1 LGQYAVRRIILAVPV
16 LWGVTLILFAAVRI
30 IPGDIAVA
38 RLGDEASPALVE
50 ELQEEL
56 GTNRPLHEQYFEWMG
71 NLVTLDFGD
80 SLWTGR
86 PVMDNIKNALP
97 VTIELGLLSIL
108 VAVVI
113 AIPFGVASAAAQDR
127 WPDYVLR
134 LISITGLAIPNFWL
148 ATMVI
153 TFAAVW
159 WNWTPVAGAP
169 SLTDQPDNIIKYG
182 LAASIVGLSSSAII
196 LRMTRAMMLE
206 VLHQDYIRTARAKGL
221 RSSTVLVRHGLRNAL
236 IPVFTLIGNQFG
248 LILSGSVVI
257 EQVFGLPG
265 LGRLLVDAITQ
276 RDYPQI
282 EVAVLLF
289 AIGFVSVN
297 LIVDVLYGAIDPRIQ
312 YQG

>member
-1 LGQYAVRRIILAVPV
+1 MGQYIIQRLILAVPV
-16 LWGVTLILFAAVRI
+16 ILGVSIILFAAVRV
-30 IPGDIAVA
+30 IPGDIASA
-38 RLGDEASPALVE
+38 RLGDQASPALVE
-50 ELQEEL
+50 ELREDL
-56 GTNRPLHEQYFEWMG
+56 GLNEPLYVQYFEWIG
-71 NLVTLDFGD
+71 GILTLDFGD

-86 PVMDNIKNALP
+86 PVIDNITRALP
-97 VTIELGLLSIL
+97 VTLQLGAFSIL
-108 VAVVI
+108 IAVLI

-169 SLTDQPDNIIKYG
+169 SITDQPDNIIKYG
-182 LAASIVGLSSSAII
+182 LAATIVGLSSSAII

-206 VLHQDYIRTARAKGL
+206 VLHQDYMRTARAKGL
-221 RSSTVLVRHGLRNAL
+221 GGSTILIKHGLRNAL

-265 LGRLLVDAITQ
+265 LGRLLVDGISQ

-282 EVAVLLF
+282 EAAVLLF
-289 AIGFVSVN
+289 AVGFVTVN
-297 LIVDVLYGAIDPRIQ
+297 LMVDVLYGAIDPRIQ
-312 YQG
+312 YQS

>member
-1 LGQYAVRRIILAVPV
+1 MPV
-16 LWGVTLILFAAVRI
+16 LWGVTVILFAAVRI

-56 GTNRPLHEQYFEWMG
+56 GINKPLYEQYVDWFG
-71 NLVTLDFGD
+71 NLVTLNFGD

-97 VTIELGLLSIL
+97 VTVELGMLSIL
-108 VAVVI
+108 VAVLI

-221 RSSTVLVRHGLRNAL
+221 RSSTVLVKHGLRNAL

-282 EVAVLLF
+282 EAAVLLF
-289 AIGFVSVN
+289 AVGFVSVN
-297 LIVDVLYGAIDPRIQ
+297 LLVDVLYGAIDPRIQ

>member
-1 LGQYAVRRIILAVPV
+1 MGQYMIRRTVLALPVLLGVSIILFTAVRV
-16 LWGVTLILFAAVRI
+16 
-30 IPGDIAVA
+30 IPGDIASA
-38 RLGDEASPALVE
+38 RLGDQANPELVQALRE
-50 ELQEEL
+50 DL
-56 GTNRPLHEQYFEWMG
+56 GLNRPLYVQYANWLG
-71 NLVTLDFGD
+71 GVVRLDFGD

-86 PVMDNIKNALP
+86 PVIDNLGHALP
-97 VTIELGLLSIL
+97 VTLQLGLFSIFI
-108 VAVVI
+108 AVLI

-159 WNWTPVAGAP
+159 WNWTPVPGAP
-169 SLTDQPDNIIKYG
+169 SIFDQPDNIIKYG
-182 LAASIVGLSSSAII
+182 LAASIVGLSSSAIV

-221 RSSTVLVRHGLRNAL
+221 KETTVLIRHGLRNAL
-236 IPVFTLIGNQFG
+236 IPDFTLIGNQFG
-248 LILSGSVVI
+248 VILSGSVVI

-265 LGRLLVDAITQ
+265 LGRVLVDAITQ

-282 EVAVLLF
+282 EASVLMFAV
-289 AIGFVSVN
+289 GFVFVN
-297 LIVDVLYGAIDPRIQ
+297 LAVDVLYGAIDPRIQ
-312 YQG
+312 YQS